1 MAEAFL
7 YSNKK
12 EKTGSK
18 VTIEVNPATNS
29 IDNIGLVASASKG
42 NLTYESDIKTN
53 GQTVFRNLENGDWT
67 FQVRKGNTRLSH
79 ELPLNDT
86 YEIRIGLF
94 SFTFNITYPEGST
107 CTVYKEDG
115 SLTFT
120 APNTSGYWSCTI
132 PEIGSLSGEY
142 WIVKATD
149 GTNTTTKSFS
159 VIETND
165 GQSIDVKLSYQ
176 TYLYKDGNQY
186 ASLTGGWEIS
196 SLNDGA
202 SGSVVG
208 DAAVFNDNS
217 VLIQTSVFGGSVVC
231 GGINTIN
238 LIDLSNIKTLKFT
251 ISDISTSS
259 YLEHVYLGVYSEKPD
274 KFYDDKFVVKVD
286 AAPLGEWGTY
296 SVDVSN
302 INSGYV
308 AIKVIST
315 NYQKHLGCT
324 ITEIEAVKV

>member
-1 MAEAFL
+1 MAKAFL
-7 YSNKK
+7 YGNKK

-42 NLTYESDIKTN
+42 DLTYESDIKAN

-86 YEIRIGLF
+86 YEVRIGLF
-94 SFTFNITYPEGST
+94 SFTFNITYPEGSI

-120 APNTSGYWSCTI
+120 APDTSGFWSCTI
-132 PEIGSLSGEY
+132 PEIGALSGKY
-142 WIVKATD
+142 WIVKATNEIY
-149 GTNTTTKSFS
+149 TSEKSYS
-159 VIETND
+159 VVEDND
-165 GQSIDVKLSYQ
+165 GQSINVVLSYQ
-176 TYLYKDGNQY
+176 NYLYKDGNQY
-186 ASLTGGWEIS
+186 VSVTGGWEIS

-202 SGSVVG
+202 SGSVVE
-208 DAAVFNDNS
+208 DAAVFNDNNI
-217 VLIQTSVFGGSVVC
+217 LIQTSVFGGSVVY
-231 GGINTIN
+231 GGINTVN

-259 YLEHVYLGVYSEKPD
+259 YLQHVYLGVYNEKPD

-286 AAPLGEWGTY
+286 AASLGEWGTY

-308 AIKVIST
+308 AIRVIST

-324 ITEIEAVKV
+324 ITEIEAVKA